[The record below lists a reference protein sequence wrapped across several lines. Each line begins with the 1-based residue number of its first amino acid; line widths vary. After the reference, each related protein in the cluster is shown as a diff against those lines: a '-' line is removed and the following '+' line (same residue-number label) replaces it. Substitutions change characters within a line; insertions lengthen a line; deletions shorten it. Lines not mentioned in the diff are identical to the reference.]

1 MGIEPKMVSENPT
14 MKMMISILL
23 LSRIGLFVMVE
34 DINSI
39 EIREQGGQR
48 IRTLDSPFT
57 IHYYTIHQ
65 DSLNL
70 K

>member
-39 EIREQGGQR
+39 EMQSQGEL
-48 IRTLDSPFT
+48 TNPDSPFT
-57 IHYYTIHQ
+57 IHHSPFTTT
-65 DSLNL
+65 LFTRTV
-70 K
+70 